1 MRLKKLLTGMTALG
15 AAALVFAGCSSG
27 GAPATTGTEQS
38 EGDSGSAEQVELR
51 WAMSADSQA
60 EVDVWQN
67 LADRVTENYPNIK
80 IKLETTAYKDYY
92 NKLTTQAAGND
103 LACIAG
109 LQAQRVA
116 DVGDLF
122 VPLDDKLDGLLDIQD
137 YEASIVEG
145 LTNDGDL
152 LAVPYDLGPYVV
164 FYNVDM
170 FKEAGLEEPQP
181 GWSEE
186 QFLEAAHALTKDGK
200 YGYAVDGTPDMWFP
214 YVLSIGGNWLDAEGN
229 PDLTNPKVV
238 EGFTFVTDLVTEE
251 KVAPA
256 PPATGASNWPADQ
269 WRNGNVAMVVDGPWQ
284 LINARDAV
292 SFEVGLTTTP
302 AFDGNSITTMSG
314 TGFGVTTACAHPEEA
329 AQAISV
335 IIGPDS
341 QQYIAEEGRGFPA
354 YKAAQDYWYEVANVP
369 TARPAIEAA
378 LETVDP
384 FRTSSGWN
392 RVNALLQQYAVQAF
406 NGQATPEEVLT
417 NVQSQIG

>member
-1 MRLKKLLTGMTALG
+1 MKLKRVLPGVAALG
-15 AAALVFAGCSSG
+15 VATLAFAGCSSG
-27 GAPATTGTEQS
+27 DTQAPNSTNQ
-38 EGDSGSAEQVELR
+38 SGSASGKAEQVELR

-67 LADRVTENYPNIK
+67 LADRVTKEYPHIK

-103 LACIAG
+103 LPCIAG
-109 LQAQRVA
+109 LQAQRVP
-116 DVGDLF
+116 DVGELF
-122 VPLDDKLDGLLDIQD
+122 VPLDDKLTGLVDIQD

-145 LTNDGDL
+145 LTKDGDL
-152 LAVPYDLGPYVV
+152 LAVPYDLGPYVI
-164 FYNVDM
+164 FYNIDM
-170 FKEAGLEEPQP
+170 FKEAGLDAPEP
-181 GWSEE
+181 GWTKE
-186 QFLEAAHALTKDGK
+186 QFLEAAHALTQNGK
-200 YGYAVDGTPDMWFP
+200 YGYAVDGTPDMWLP
-214 YVLSIGGNWLDAEGN
+214 YVLSIGGNYLDEDGN

-238 EGFTFVTDLVTEE
+238 EGFTFVTDLVTKE

-269 WRNGNVAMVVDGPWQ
+269 WRNGNVAMVIDGPWQ
-284 LINARDAV
+284 LINARNSV

-302 AFDGNSITTMSG
+302 AFDGTSITTMSG
-314 TGFGVTTACAHPEEA
+314 TGFGVTTSCANPDEA

-335 IIGPDS
+335 IIGPES
-341 QQYIAEEGRGFPA
+341 QQYIAEKGRGFPA

-369 TARPAIEAA
+369 TARAAIETA

-384 FRTSSGWN
+384 FRTSPGWN
-392 RVNALLQQYAVQAF
+392 RVNSLLQQYAVEAF

-417 NVQSQIG
+417 NVQSQID

>member
-1 MRLKKLLTGMTALG
+1 MGIKKVLPGVAALG
-15 AAALVFAGCSSG
+15 VAALAFAGCSSG
-27 GAPATTGTEQS
+27 GTPADTTPGQS
-38 EGDSGSAEQVELR
+38 KDDSASGEQVELR

-67 LADRVTENYPNIK
+67 LADRVTAEYPNVK

-103 LACIAG
+103 LPCIAG
-109 LQAQRVA
+109 LQAQRVP
-116 DVGDLF
+116 DVGELF
-122 VPLDDKLDGLLDIQD
+122 VPLDDKLSGLVDIQD

-145 LTNDGDL
+145 LTNDGNL
-152 LAVPYDLGPYVV
+152 LAVPYDLGPYVI
-164 FYNVDM
+164 FYNIDM

-181 GWSEE
+181 GWTKE

-214 YVLSIGGNWLDAEGN
+214 YVLSIGGSYLDAEGN
-229 PDLTNPKVV
+229 PDLTNDKVV
-238 EGFTFVTDLVTEE
+238 QGFTFVTDLVTEE

-269 WRNGNVAMVVDGPWQ
+269 WRNGNVAMVIDGPWQ
-284 LINARDAV
+284 LINARDTV
-292 SFEVGLTTTP
+292 SFEVGLTTPP
-302 AFDGNSITTMSG
+302 AFDGTSITTMSG
-314 TGFGVTTACAHPEEA
+314 TGFGVTASCSNPEEA

-354 YKAAQDYWYEVANVP
+354 YKAAQDYWYDVANVP
-369 TARPAIEAA
+369 TARPAIEKA

-384 FRTSSGWN
+384 FRTSPGWN
-392 RVNALLQQYAVQAF
+392 RVNSLLQQYAVQAF
-406 NGQATPEEVLT
+406 NGQATPEEVLA
-417 NVQSQIG
+417 NVQSQIN